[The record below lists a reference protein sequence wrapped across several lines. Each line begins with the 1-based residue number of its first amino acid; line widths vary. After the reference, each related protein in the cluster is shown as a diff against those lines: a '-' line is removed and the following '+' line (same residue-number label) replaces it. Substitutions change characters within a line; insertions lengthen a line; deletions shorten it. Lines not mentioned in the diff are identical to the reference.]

1 MSFGSSNVKLS
12 GSCNQTSSTLPDFSL
27 PTKNNNSKNFFFSAA
42 APVTKNNKPPTN
54 SIPNPSETKIQQRD
68 FLQAFLA
75 AIQEDNIQDP
85 CQLEFLDSLKEDVF
99 KMQAYLIAREHLG
112 TSFDMLR
119 TNIYQDFLKK
129 KGI

>member
-12 GSCNQTSSTLPDFSL
+12 DSCDPTSSTLPDFSL
-27 PTKNNNSKNFFFSAA
+27 TTKNNNSKNCFFSSAA
-42 APVTKNNKPPTN
+42 AAATTKKNSKPVPVV
-54 SIPNPSETKIQQRD
+54 SETQVQKTD
-68 FLQAFLA
+68 FLQTFLA
-75 AIQEDNIQDP
+75 AIQEDHIQDP

-112 TSFDMLR
+112 TSFDILR

-129 KGI
+129 KGK